1 MIIVRALRAS
11 ARPALALGAIVAAA
25 TGAYVSYARITP
37 NARPAPPF
45 AALQGQGQRLLISEF
60 GQKADTLVA
69 VDPADVSQRT
79 EIARIDHAPEY
90 GIFAAL
96 SPDRRAVAYTA
107 LPPDAPRPSPDAP
120 AVAAIVDTNGDVT
133 ELADDVDLL
142 VTPVW
147 TPDSAAVVGR
157 RTTTCDAAC
166 EDGATRGWTLL
177 LLRRDGARADIT
189 TWHSAAPF
197 PIGFAPDGATLYF
210 TTIGPD
216 GTDLYRVAPD
226 GSDETKVAHL
236 SDDVARDWR
245 LSPDG
250 TQIAF
255 AAGESGHDPQVVA
268 RIVDLT
274 TGDVRDAVADLAAG
288 PPSTGVARGEFNPAW
303 RPDGSLAI
311 GAMNLDGGANA
322 VAVDAGGTATG
333 VTARADALDLPLSW
347 SPDGAY
353 LAVRSVEGRT
363 PFDAGATHIDLVDAS
378 GARQRVSDSADVLVV
393 GWLQ

>member
-11 ARPALALGAIVAAA
+11 VRPALALGAIAAAA
-25 TGAYVSYARITP
+25 TGAYAAYARITP
-37 NARPAPPF
+37 NARPTPPF

-60 GQKADTLVA
+60 GEKADTLVA
-69 VDPADVSQRT
+69 VDPADVSRRT
-79 EIARIDHAPEY
+79 EVARVDHAPEY
-90 GIFAAL
+90 GIFAVL
-96 SPDRRAVAYTA
+96 SPDGHAIAYTA
-107 LPPDAPRPSPDAP
+107 LPPDAARPSPDTP
-120 AVAAIVDTNGDVT
+120 AVAAVIDTNGEVT
-133 ELADDVDLL
+133 ELAGDVDLL

-147 TPDSAAVVGR
+147 TPDSGAVVVR
-157 RTTTCDAAC
+157 KTTPCADAC
-166 EDGATRGWTLL
+166 EDSAIGESTLV
-177 LLRRDGARADIT
+177 LLRRDGTRADIT
-189 TWHSAAPF
+189 TWHTAAPF
-197 PIGFAPDGATLYF
+197 PIGFAPDGTTLYF
-210 TTIGPD
+210 ATIGPG

-250 TQIAF
+250 TQLAF
-255 AAGESGHDPQVVA
+255 AAGESGRDPQVVA
-268 RIVDLT
+268 RIVDIA

-288 PPSTGVARGEFNPAW
+288 PPSTGVARGEFNPVW
-303 RPDGSLAI
+303 RPDGTLAI

-322 VAVDAGGTATG
+322 VAVDGAGAATG

-363 PFDAGATHIDLVDAS
+363 PFDAGATHIDLVDSS
-378 GARQRVSDSADVLVV
+378 GGRQRVSDSADVLVV
-393 GWLQ
+393 GWLR